1 MTHTLNILRIAYQAT
16 EPTQYANE
24 PRRAREYV
32 KGLRADV
39 ASIDV
44 AIKAGD
50 TDTARD
56 ILSKSESRLNG
67 LIHRGPWHN
76 TPGSLSVMR
85 SIVDLM
91 TTAIRAAK

>member
-56 ILSKSESRLNG
+56 ILSKSESRLHG

-76 TPGSLSVMR
+76 TPGSLCLMR
-85 SIVDLM
+85 GIVDLIAS
-91 TTAIRAAK
+91 AIRAAK